1 MGLKKGHSFETQQ
14 KKIIA
19 DYIAKYPEWFPLAS
33 LARIIANENPHTFN
47 DSEQA
52 RLALR
57 YYKGKLGNENRE
69 KGTGEFHE
77 KNVKRKSTPFA
88 MPPTWG
94 KEREIFHIPASLK
107 KAGFISDLQCPFHD
121 PKAID
126 IAFDYITKEG
136 CDHILINADLLDF
149 YGLSF
154 FEKDPRKRDF
164 KHEYDMCLQLLGYIK
179 NAFPNIPI
187 YYSLDGNHEFRYE
200 RYMLTKAPIL
210 LGLSDAFELSDLLM
224 LNKFGIIPLKGYDHI
239 RFGDLHVLHGHTV
252 FSRGSGVSPARTL
265 YLRTKENVIA
275 SHVHRTSEYTDKDF
289 NGKIKTCWTTGHL
302 MHPNVEYCQHLDQY
316 NQGFAIL
323 EKDSKGQFEV
333 HNKRIYL
340 GKVR

>member
-1 MGLKKGHSFETQQ
+1 MGFKKVNSKETPQG
-14 KKIIA
+14 KIISE
-19 DYIAKYPEWFPLAS
+19 YISKYPEWFPLAS
-33 LARIIANENPHTFN
+33 LARIITHENPHTFS

-52 RLALR
+52 RSSIR
-57 YYKGKLGNENRE
+57 YYKGQAGDVKRANGSKQL
-69 KGTGEFHE
+69 HE
-77 KNVKRKSTPFA
+77 DNIKRKSAPFA

-94 KEREIFHIPASLK
+94 KEKEIFQIPSALK
-107 KAGFISDLQCPFHD
+107 KAGFIADLQCPFHD

-126 IAFDYITKEG
+126 ICFDYIAKQG
-136 CDHILINADLLDF
+136 CDHLIINGDLLDF

-154 FEKDPRKRDF
+154 FEKDPKKRDF

-187 YYSLDGNHEFRYE
+187 YYSLDANHEFRYE

-210 LGLSDAFELSDLLM
+210 LGLSDAFELSELLM
-224 LNKFGIIPLKGYDHI
+224 LNNFGIIPIKGADHI
-239 RFGDLHVLHGHTV
+239 KFGDLIVLHGHTV
-252 FSRGSGVSPARTL
+252 FARGSGVSPARTL
-265 YLRTKENVIA
+265 YLRTKENVIG

-302 MHPNVEYCQHLDQY
+302 MHSNVEYCQHLDQY

-323 EKDSKGQFEV
+323 EKDLSGQFEV

-340 GKVR
+340 NKVR

>member
-1 MGLKKGHSFETQQ
+1 MAFKKGTSAETTQG
-14 KKIIA
+14 KIISE
-19 DYIAKYPEWFPLAS
+19 YILKYPNWFPLAS
-33 LARIIANENPHTFN
+33 LGRIIAHENPHTFT
-47 DSEQA
+47 DAEQA
-52 RLALR
+52 RNSLK
-57 YYKGKLGNENRE
+57 YYKGKRGEDSRKQGTREFNEKE
-69 KGTGEFHE
+69 
-77 KNVKRKSTPFA
+77 KRKSTPFA
-88 MPPTWG
+88 IPPTWG
-94 KEREIFHIPASLK
+94 KEKEIFQIPKALK
-107 KAGFISDLQCPFHD
+107 KAGFIADLQCPFHD

-126 IAFDYITKEG
+126 IAFDYITKEN
-136 CDHILINADLLDF
+136 CDHLIINGDLLDF

-164 KHEYDMCLQLLGYIK
+164 KHEYDMCLQFLGYIK

-187 YYSLDGNHEFRYE
+187 YYSLDANHEFRYE

-210 LGLSDAFELSDLLM
+210 LGLSNAFELSELLM
-224 LNKFGIIPLKGYDHI
+224 LNNFGIIPLKGNDHI
-239 RFGDLHVLHGHTV
+239 RFGDLHVIHGHTV

-265 YLRTKENVIA
+265 YLRTKENMIA

-323 EKDSKGQFEV
+323 EKDLSGQFEV
-333 HNKRIYL
+333 NNKRIYL
-340 GKVR
+340 NKVR